1 MRWSVFSFVQGR
13 GRIDQGLTGQGA
25 CCSLVGNAN
34 FFLTCLGSFK
44 TPGGQASASTTHCGA
59 ISAAFL
65 LCFFAFE
72 ALFVSSQ
79 RHSVT
84 LVGQQV
90 LT

>member
-1 MRWSVFSFVQGR
+1 MGGSVSSFVQAR
-13 GRIDQGLTGQGA
+13 GRTRSGLTGQVA

-34 FFLTCLGSFK
+34 LFLACLGSFK